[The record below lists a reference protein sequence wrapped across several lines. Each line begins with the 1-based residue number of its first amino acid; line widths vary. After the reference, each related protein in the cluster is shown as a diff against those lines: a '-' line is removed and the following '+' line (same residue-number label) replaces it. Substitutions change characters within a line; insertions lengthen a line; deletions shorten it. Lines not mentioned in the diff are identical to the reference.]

1 VGEAVVVGG
10 FESASVLAFYVSS
23 HGFGHAARDIEVIN
37 AIGRIRPD
45 VRIVMRSGVPAS
57 FVEQSA
63 LVPLELQHAETD
75 TGVAQIDSLHIDEGA
90 TARRA
95 AAFHEAFGARADGE
109 AEMLRDIKAS
119 LVVGDIPPLA
129 CAAADRA
136 GIPSI
141 VLGNFTWD
149 WIYAAYAQFETLA
162 PGVIDAIGAA
172 YALTSR
178 ALRLPLHGGFETMAG
193 VLRDLPFIA
202 RRSNRAPDDVRRCL
216 GLSSDELVVL
226 ISFGGFGLRLDQHAI
241 VRGNRIRL
249 LVTDGHP
256 LPGPEAANPVRLTP
270 RTLATLGLRYEDL
283 VAASDVVVSK
293 PGYGIVSEC
302 IANNT
307 ALLYT
312 PRGRF
317 AEQDVFERDMPAL
330 LRCRRIE
337 QEELLAGR
345 WQGAIDALLAQAQPV
360 APPST
365 AGAAIAADEILATL

>member
-1 VGEAVVVGG
+1 MTIVW
-10 FESASVLAFYVSS
+10 LVSS
-23 HGFGHAARDIEVIN
+23 HGLGHAARDVEVIN

-63 LVPLELQHAETD
+63 LVPLALQHVETD

-95 AAFHEAFGARADGE
+95 AAFHEDFAARAETE

-129 CAAADRA
+129 CAAAERA
-136 GIPSI
+136 GIRSM

-149 WIYAAYAQFETLA
+149 WIYAAYPQFETLA
-162 PGVIDAIGAA
+162 PGVIDAIGSA
-172 YALTSR
+172 YARASR
-178 ALRLPLHGGFETMAG
+178 ALRLPLHGGFDTMRG
-193 VLRDLPFIA
+193 VLRDVPFIA

-216 GLSSDELVVL
+216 GLSPDELVVL
-226 ISFGGFGLRLDQHAI
+226 VSFGGFGLRLDHHAV
-241 VRGNRIRL
+241 VRGNHLRL

-256 LPGPEAANPVRLTP
+256 VPGHDATNPLRLTP
-270 RTLATLGLRYEDL
+270 RTLADLGLRYEDL
-283 VAASDVVVSK
+283 VAAADVVVSK

-317 AEQDVFERDMPAL
+317 AEQDVFEREMPGL

-337 QEELLAGR
+337 HDDLLAGR
-345 WQGAIDALLAQAQPV
+345 WQELIEALLAQAPPT
-360 APPST
+360 APPAT
-365 AGAAIAADEILATL
+365 DGAAIAATAILDLL

>member
-1 VGEAVVVGG
+1 MSG
-10 FESASVLAFYVSS
+10 SVLAFYVSS

-37 AIGRIRPD
+37 EIGRTRPD
-45 VRIVMRSGVPAS
+45 VRIVMRSRVPAS

-63 LVPLELQHAETD
+63 RGAVDLQQVETD
-75 TGVAQIDSLHIDEGA
+75 TGVVEMDGLRIDEEA
-90 TARRA
+90 TAREA
-95 AAFHEAFGARADGE
+95 ATFHEQFNARVDVE
-109 AEMLRDIKAS
+109 AEMLRTLEAS

-136 GIPSI
+136 CIPSI

-149 WIYAAYAQFETLA
+149 WIYAAYPQFATLA
-162 PGVIDAIGAA
+162 PGVIDAIGSA
-172 YALTSR
+172 YALASR
-178 ALRLPLHGGFETMAG
+178 ALRLPLHGGFETMRS
-193 VLRDLPFIA
+193 VVRDVPFIA

-216 GLSSDELVVL
+216 GLSSEELVVL
-226 ISFGGFGLRLDQHAI
+226 ISFGGFGLRFDHHAI
-241 VRGNRIRL
+241 VRDNRIRL

-256 LPGPEAANPVRLTP
+256 VPGHDATNPLRLTP
-270 RTLATLGLRYEDL
+270 RALTDLSLRYEDL
-283 VAASDVVVSK
+283 VAAADVVVSK

-317 AEQDVFERDMPAL
+317 AEQDVFEHEMPAI

-337 QEELLAGR
+337 RENLMAGNWR
-345 WQGAIDALLAQAQPV
+345 SDVEALLDQPLPASIPATDGAEV
-360 APPST
+360 A
-365 AGAAIAADEILATL
+365 AAAILGLL